1 MNPPNQETRMSTETS
16 SKTVAAWTS
25 VFAAAMMMIVGLF
38 QFFAGLV
45 AIIDGRNF
53 YVSTPN
59 FFLTFNATTWGW
71 IHLIFGIVVGV
82 AGYFVLTGNVVAR
95 TLGIVLAGIQALLNF
110 VWLPYYPLW
119 GIVIIALDVLVIWAL
134 ATMRLDQR
142 APWSS

>member
-1 MNPPNQETRMSTETS
+1 MSTQSS

-45 AIIDGRNF
+45 ALIDGRNF
-53 YVSTPN
+53 FVSTPN

-71 IHLIFGIVVGV
+71 IHLILGIVVAV
-82 AGYFVLTGNVVAR
+82 AGYFILTGNVAAR
-95 TLGIVLAGIQALLNF
+95 TVGIVLAGIQAVVNF
-110 VWLPYYPLW
+110 IWLPYYPVW
-119 GIVIIALDVLVIWAL
+119 SIIIIALDVVVIWSL
-134 ATMRLDQR
+134 ATLRLDQG